1 MITPCPNC
9 HANLEHTE
17 AWCGHSV
24 ACPSCG
30 QTVHIGELE
39 PPTLALPN
47 NTIPPP
53 VLSSSLKNKRGIA
66 MIVGLACLG
75 VIVLGNVIGGLFH
88 NSDNVHEPT
97 VTQDQVPPGKVPAP
111 PKASEIDAQKFTPA
125 EIQIHDYSQT
135 IGDDYQTRF
144 GIEKGEALTLI
155 AASKEFKR
163 PIIEVARVYDLIEN
177 SKLGWKISPA
187 ELDIMNIKRFKDIG
201 FQQRDGAWYYGDE
214 TVNMGTP
221 LPTPES
227 MKPAQPDEG
236 KKLEVT
242 LEAQSEISDLKTL
255 QIKGKTNLPDGT
267 KLMIHLS
274 CPEIGYDAGDPAIV
288 ANGKFETSWFSNSTR
303 TLNRL
308 EDGKYVLEISTPTVS
323 VHDESVK
330 KVLGENGRNMTG
342 KLIQF
347 DEVLGKCV
355 RFSKTINVQ

>member
-1 MITPCPNC
+1 M
-9 HANLEHTE
+9 
-17 AWCGHSV
+17 
-24 ACPSCG
+24 
-30 QTVHIGELE
+30 
-39 PPTLALPN
+39 
-47 NTIPPP
+47 
-53 VLSSSLKNKRGIA
+53 
-66 MIVGLACLG
+66 
-75 VIVLGNVIGGLFH
+75 
-88 NSDNVHEPT
+88 
-97 VTQDQVPPGKVPAP
+97 
-111 PKASEIDAQKFTPA
+111 
-125 EIQIHDYSQT
+125 
-135 IGDDYQTRF
+135 
-144 GIEKGEALTLI
+144 TLI